1 MQHEGKPNQG
11 CPNPSA
17 TNPVSPGP
25 GSRPHLHLQQLLLHQ
40 PLQCLLLLRFKVILA
55 HVGQKLLSH
64 DGVRNRATKTR
75 VKTESQSDS
84 CPFQSRLLISY
95 APEVRGTSEEAA
107 REFQHL
113 ISRRHF
119 APPGI
124 GSSRLFSS
132 GPPSVSLTAVCA
144 RAVTPLLRG
153 GTVGPPPFKRWDG
166 ELCQILLSLSSWWV
180 SRFLLFA
187 KTTY

>member
-1 MQHEGKPNQG
+1 MIP
-11 CPNPSA
+11 
-17 TNPVSPGP
+17 
-25 GSRPHLHLQQLLLHQ
+25 
-40 PLQCLLLLRFKVILA
+40 A

-84 CPFQSRLLISY
+84 CPFQSRLLIPY

-132 GPPSVSLTAVCA
+132 GPPSVRLTAVCA
-144 RAVTPLLRG
+144 RALTPLREGRDRWASAVQALGRR
-153 GTVGPPPFKRWDG
+153 TLPDLAFPKQLVGLKVSA
-166 ELCQILLSLSSWWV
+166 LC
-180 SRFLLFA
+180 
-187 KTTY
+187 